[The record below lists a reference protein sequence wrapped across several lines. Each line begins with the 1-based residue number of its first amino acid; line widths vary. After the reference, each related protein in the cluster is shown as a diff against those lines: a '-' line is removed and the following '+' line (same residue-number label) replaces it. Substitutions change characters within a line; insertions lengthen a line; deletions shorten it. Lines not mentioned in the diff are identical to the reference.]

1 MVTAVRKGS
10 DKFGVSFQLTAVLA
24 DYLQSY
30 CDDSPPDWRVRERYK
45 QVLESQEEIGPAQVF
60 YGRFCAQSSAAG
72 QGAALPA
79 RREHAARLRSV
90 GAKQKHYYYIKVA
103 TYIQALA
110 GRCITTSS
118 TDPPLEPLLALWES
132 VQLARMISESVPGE
146 KVCKDPL

>member
-1 MVTAVRKGS
+1 MHVPVQGYWQVTDQNTLGRYW
-10 DKFGVSFQLTAVLA
+10 VSALHARRLA
-24 DYLQSY
+24 LLPCGRRAGARRAALAGYLQPY
-30 CDDSPPDWRVRERYK
+30 CGDLPPWWRVRERYK

-103 TYIQALA
+103 TYIHVIA
-110 GRCITTSS
+110 GRCITTS
-118 TDPPLEPLLALWES
+118 
-132 VQLARMISESVPGE
+132 
-146 KVCKDPL
+146 